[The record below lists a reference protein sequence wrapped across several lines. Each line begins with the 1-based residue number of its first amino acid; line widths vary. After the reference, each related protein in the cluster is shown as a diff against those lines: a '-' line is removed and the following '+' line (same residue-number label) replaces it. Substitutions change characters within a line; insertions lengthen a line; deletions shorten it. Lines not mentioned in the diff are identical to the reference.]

1 MARDETVRRSR
12 SGLAKWWRCLA
23 VGVGSAAAA
32 FLGHAREEIL
42 ELGALLGSENLAD
55 LVVALLTNLLKL
67 WIHLL
72 VHGVETVLHI
82 RQDLPDL
89 LLLIGSEIEFRGQAG
104 NRARRVWPRLYLQLR
119 AGAEHAPVGDRM
131 SDSAE
136 RDSQNK
142 YQRDQR
148 QGLAVAGT
156 KRH

>member
-23 VGVGSAAAA
+23 VGFGGAAAA
-32 FLGHAREEIL
+32 LFGEAVQEIL
-42 ELGALLGSENLAD
+42 ELGALLGSEDLAD
-55 LVVALLTNLLKL
+55 LVVALLANLLEL
-67 WIHLL
+67 RIHLL
-72 VHGVETVLHI
+72 VDSVETVLHVH
-82 RQDLPDL
+82 QDGAQL

-104 NRARRVWPRLYLQLR
+104 NRARRIWPRLYLQLR
-119 AGAEHAPVGDRM
+119 AGAEDAPVGDRM

-156 KRH
+156 KGH